1 MKPDKR
7 TIEQV
12 GGFVTVHAALPPK
25 LLKWAA
31 KRADEQGHKDLS
43 LVVRDGIDCLIERH
57 KADSASA

>member
-1 MKPDKR
+1 MKRKPSL
-7 TIEQV
+7 EQV

-43 LVVRDGIDCLIERH
+43 RVVQDGIDCLIQRH
-57 KADSASA
+57 KEHSSS

>member
-7 TIEQV
+7 TIEEI
-12 GGFVTVHAALPPK
+12 GSFVTVHAALPPK

-43 LVVRDGIDCLIERH
+43 RVVQDGIDCLIERH
-57 KADSASA
+57 KEQSSA